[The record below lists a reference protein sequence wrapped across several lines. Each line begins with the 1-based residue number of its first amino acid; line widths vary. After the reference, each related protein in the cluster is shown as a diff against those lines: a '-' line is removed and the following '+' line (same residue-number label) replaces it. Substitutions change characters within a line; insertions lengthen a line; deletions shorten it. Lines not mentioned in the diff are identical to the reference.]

1 MENVK
6 NILKTTARL
15 LAADVNSFRK
25 IILASEGGQLPTEI
39 KEKEK
44 ILRAI
49 EEILKTNDTSW

>member
-6 NILKTTARL
+6 NILKTTAQL
-15 LAADVNSFRK
+15 ISADINSFRN

-49 EEILKTNDTSW
+49 EELLKTNNTSW

>member
-6 NILKTTARL
+6 NILKTTAQL